1 MSVCLFVCLCVCLSA
16 VCLSLCMSVRLPI
29 CLYSYFADIEEEQDR
44 VQRLD
49 HSSTDLKIYGR
60 YLALPFP
67 LSLSPYLMEQC
78 LSPYLMEQCYSLFS
92 DNFTVGTSAMLQ

>member
-1 MSVCLFVCLCVCLSA
+1 
-16 VCLSLCMSVRLPI
+16 MSVRLPI

-60 YLALPFP
+60 YLPLPFP
-67 LSLSPYLMEQC
+67 LSISLSPYLMEQC
-78 LSPYLMEQCYSLFS
+78 LSHYLMEQCYSLFS
-92 DNFTVGTSAMLQ
+92 DNFTVGTLAEHHVAITTPTHI